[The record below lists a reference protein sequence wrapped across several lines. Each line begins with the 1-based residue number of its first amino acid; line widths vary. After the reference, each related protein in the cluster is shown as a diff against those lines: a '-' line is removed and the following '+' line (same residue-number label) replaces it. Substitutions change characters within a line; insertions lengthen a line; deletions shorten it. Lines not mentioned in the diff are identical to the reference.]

1 MQLTT
6 TFRDMSTSPA
16 LQVAVERWSE
26 RLAQVSDRIV
36 GCHVSIE
43 KPHRHHLHGT
53 PFLIHVALAVPGG
66 RIDVSSQRSP
76 NAYAAL
82 ADAFR
87 AARRQL
93 VDHLGVQRSFVRM
106 RGGPAAA
113 RRSRP
118 PGPSPRPS

>member
-6 TFRDMSTSPA
+6 TFRDMPTSPA
-16 LQVAVERWSE
+16 MQVAVERWSE

-43 KPHRHHLHGT
+43 KPHRHHIHGS

-66 RIDVSSQRSP
+66 HIDVSNQRSP
-76 NAYAAL
+76 NAYVAL

-93 VDHLGVQRSFVRM
+93 IDHLGLQRHF
-106 RGGPAAA
+106 G
-113 RRSRP
+113 RSR
-118 PGPSPRPS
+118 GDLAATGV